1 MTQNTTKNPACKEGG
16 QPMQDRSRLRTDS
29 RQCTLEKQ
37 EAISEHA
44 RRCTDAGPAQAMR
57 CYG

>member
-1 MTQNTTKNPACKEGG
+1 MTQNTTKKPACKEGG

-29 RQCTLEKQ
+29 RQCTLEKH

>member
-1 MTQNTTKNPACKEGG
+1 MTQNTTKKPACKEGG

-44 RRCTDAGPAQAMR
+44 RRIF
-57 CYG
+57 